1 VRLERSNS
9 WVEIRVSDTG
19 QGIAADF
26 LPYVFDR
33 FRQADSSITRS
44 YGGLGLGLAVARHL
58 TELHGGTV
66 FAQSPGE
73 GKGATFT
80 VKLPILAV
88 LIEPKDI
95 EQGFW
100 TRDNEGLSECPP
112 GLNGLRVLVVDDE
125 ADARELLTVILQHY
139 GGEVMA
145 VASAKEAM
153 AVLTDDASDWRP
165 DVLVS
170 DIDMPNEDG
179 YTFIRKVRAL
189 DAQQKGIPALALTA
203 YAREED
209 RSRAVKAGFQTHV
222 AKPVKPLALVAAIA
236 HLSGRCG

>member
-1 VRLERSNS
+1 
-9 WVEIRVSDTG
+9 
-19 QGIAADF
+19 
-26 LPYVFDR
+26 
-33 FRQADSSITRS
+33 
-44 YGGLGLGLAVARHL
+44 
-58 TELHGGTV
+58 
-66 FAQSPGE
+66 
-73 GKGATFT
+73 
-80 VKLPILAV
+80 
-88 LIEPKDI
+88 
-95 EQGFW
+95 
-100 TRDNEGLSECPP
+100 
-112 GLNGLRVLVVDDE
+112 
-125 ADARELLTVILQHY
+125 
-139 GGEVMA
+139 MA

-222 AKPVKPLALVAAIA
+222 AKPVKPLTLVAAIA